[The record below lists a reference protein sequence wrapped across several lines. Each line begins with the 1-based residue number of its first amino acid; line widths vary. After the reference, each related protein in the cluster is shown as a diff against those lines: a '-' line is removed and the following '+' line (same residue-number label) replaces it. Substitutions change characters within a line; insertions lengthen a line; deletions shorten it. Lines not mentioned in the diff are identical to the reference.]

1 MVRTDNQRARTAYD
15 RAGFVDVGLPDAW
28 PLEEPGERR
37 MERPCSELDRQH
49 G

>member
-15 RAGFVDVGLPDAW
+15 RAGFVDVGVPDAR
-28 PLEEPGERR
+28 PLGGPEERR
-37 MERPCSELDRQH
+37 MERPGSKPDGEH